1 MSRLVVL
8 LVLAI
13 GCSGEASPA
22 PALACKADA
31 VVDDRLV
38 VSCNADV
45 SPVPDACELAAEHTY
60 RCNWL
65 HANAEQCAAFPG
77 ICQ

>member
-1 MSRLVVL
+1 MTRLAFL
-8 LVLAI
+8 LVLV

-22 PALACKADA
+22 PALACKVDA
-31 VVDDRLV
+31 VVDDRLL
-38 VSCNADV
+38 VSCNAPV
-45 SPVPDACELAAEHTY
+45 PVPDACELVAASSY

-77 ICQ
+77 ICK